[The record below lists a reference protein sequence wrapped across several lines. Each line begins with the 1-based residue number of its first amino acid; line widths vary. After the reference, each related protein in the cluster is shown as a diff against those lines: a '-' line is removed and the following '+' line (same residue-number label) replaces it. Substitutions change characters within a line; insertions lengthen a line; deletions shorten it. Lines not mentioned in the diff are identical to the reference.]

1 MAYSFNGSSEY
12 LNTGNAVISSVPIT
26 MACWFYS
33 TSNSATQRLIS
44 IGDKDSGNDFFHVS
58 AMGSVADDPLRASA
72 RRGGGGGGIGSA
84 TTTSGYSINTW
95 HHATAVFTSNSDRDV
110 YIDGGSVGNN
120 TASVTPASLDTTRI
134 GARASSGINGPMAGR
149 IAEAAIWNI
158 ALSTSEI
165 AQLASGFS
173 PLLVRPDA
181 LTNYWP
187 LGGIARFSASSAAS
201 DYAGAYPLSPID
213 GPTEAEHPRIFY
225 PTTPIILTAAAG
237 HAVRAMHHYRML
249 RCS

>member
-12 LNTGNAVISSVPIT
+12 MNTGNAVLTSVPIT

-33 TSNSATQRLIS
+33 TSNSAKQRLIS
-44 IGDKDSGNDFFHVS
+44 IGDKDSSNDFFHLS
-58 AMGSVADDPLRASA
+58 AMGNVTGDPLRASVK
-72 RRGGGGGGIGSA
+72 RGGAAGSA
-84 TTTSGYSINTW
+84 TTSSGYSINTW

-110 YIDGGSVGNN
+110 YIDGGSAGND
-120 TASVTPASLDTTRI
+120 TTSATPASLDTTRI
-134 GARASSGINGPMAGR
+134 GARASSGTDGPFAGR

-201 DYAGAYPLSPID
+201 DYVGAYPLSPND
-213 GPTEAEHPRIFY
+213 TPTEADHPQIFY

>member
-12 LNTGNAVISSVPIT
+12 LNTGNAVLSSVPIT
-26 MACWFYS
+26 MGCWFYS

-44 IGDKDSGNDFFHVS
+44 IGDKDTPNDFFHLS
-58 AMGSVADDPLRASA
+58 AMGTVTGDPLRASVK
-72 RRGGGGGGIGSA
+72 RGGAAGSA

-120 TASVTPASLDTTRI
+120 TTAATPASLDTTRI
-134 GARASSGINGPMAGR
+134 GARASSGTNGPMAGR

-173 PLLVRPDA
+173 PLLVRPDG

-213 GPTEAEHPRIFY
+213 GPTESEHPRIFY